1 MKKITI
7 ALALFLAIGM
17 VFTSC
22 ENTKKGAEKDVKE
35 ISTEIEKD
43 AKKVAKEVEKGAE
56 EVGEAIDEGIEK
68 TKDALAMN
76 DYQCPMKCEGD
87 KVYHEEGK
95 CPKCKMDLKEVEAS
109 HDADNDKISE
119 EENHDGHDHD

>member
-7 ALALFLAIGM
+7 ALALFLTVGL

-22 ENTKKGAEKDVKE
+22 ENAKKEVKKDAKEIKKETKKVEGVVEEGAEK
-35 ISTEIEKD
+35 
-43 AKKVAKEVEKGAE
+43 A
-56 EVGEAIDEGIEK
+56 
-68 TKDALAMN
+68 KDALAMN
-76 DYQCPMKCEGD
+76 DYQCPMKCEGE
-87 KVYHEEGK
+87 KVYHEPSK

-119 EENHDGHDHD
+119 EESHDGHDHD